1 MKKFIFLT
9 LFSIFAFSISAFAQ
23 ESNRY
28 GSTRLNNYADD
39 LKRATVDL
47 ADRTSERLRNGYSV
61 SRSDIEEA
69 FTAAQLD
76 ASAGLFQDL
85 IRGNNN
91 SGNLRD
97 AASMLNDLIRRAPS
111 YGSNS
116 NLWRNARS
124 AVDNINRELGNG
136 GGYGGGNTGGGGYDN
151 DNRPI
156 IGRAYWRGTVD
167 DRVQLVLQDRNLR
180 VDTISGRPYTNNT
193 HSFTASLGRDVI
205 VEVIKQKGRGDVRV
219 LQQPSKENDYS
230 AVIEIADTDGGAK
243 DYQLE
248 IIWRRRR

>member
-47 ADRTSERLRNGYSV
+47 ADRTSEKLRNGYSV

-76 ASAGLFQDL
+76 ASAGLFQDMA
-85 IRGNNN
+85 RGNNR
-91 SGNLRD
+91 SGDLRE
-97 AASMLNDLIRRAPS
+97 AASMLTDLIRKSPT

-116 NLWRNARS
+116 YLWRNAQNS
-124 AVDNINRELGNG
+124 INDINRELGNG
-136 GGYGGGNTGGGGYDN
+136 GGYNGGNNGGGFDN

-180 VDTISGRPYTNNT
+180 IDTISGRPYTNNT

-248 IIWRRRR
+248 IVWRRRR